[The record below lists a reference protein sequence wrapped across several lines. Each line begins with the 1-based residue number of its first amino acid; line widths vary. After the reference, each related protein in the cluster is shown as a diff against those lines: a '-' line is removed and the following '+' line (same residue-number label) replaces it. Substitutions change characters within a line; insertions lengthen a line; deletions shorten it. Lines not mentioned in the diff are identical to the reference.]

1 MRRGKCGLGLV
12 FHSVLVTITL
22 IVAPLGRLHAQGIS
36 ADELASQYASCAAY
50 YLMISKANPRLEKY
64 AQIGVAAADNAS
76 RLSNSERALALMAD
90 ETRRFLTMMDND
102 WSKAGV
108 VIDQKAE
115 PCKSLMTVSE

>member
-1 MRRGKCGLGLV
+1 MRRGKFGIGSV
-12 FHSVLVTITL
+12 FQCVSVAVSLAVT
-22 IVAPLGRLHAQGIS
+22 PLGRLHAQGIS

-76 RLSNSERALALMAD
+76 RLSNSKRALALMAD
-90 ETRRFLTMMDND
+90 EARRFLKMMDND

>member
-1 MRRGKCGLGLV
+1 MRRTKRDPRTVFQNVLLV
-12 FHSVLVTITL
+12 GIL
-22 IVAPLGRLHAQGIS
+22 IGMPTPRIYAQGVTV
-36 ADELASQYASCAAY
+36 DELALQYASCAAY

-76 RLSNSERALALMAD
+76 RLSSSEQALTLMAE
-90 ETRRFLTMMDND
+90 ETKRFLKLMEND

-115 PCKSLMTVSE
+115 PCKSLMTISD